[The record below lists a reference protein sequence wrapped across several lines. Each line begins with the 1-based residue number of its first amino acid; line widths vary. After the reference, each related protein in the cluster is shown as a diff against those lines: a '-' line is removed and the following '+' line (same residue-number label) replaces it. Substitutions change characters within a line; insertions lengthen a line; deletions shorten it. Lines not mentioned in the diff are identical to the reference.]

1 MGSPPTR
8 PALRARYERRR
19 QEVVDAAAKVFA
31 QRGYHATSI
40 EDLIEATGL
49 TRGGLYHYTRSK
61 RDLLLAV
68 VDELM
73 EPLLQRA
80 KEILEMP
87 QTPETHLRQLV
98 QAWLEHVASHRWHM
112 IVFGQ
117 ERRTLEHGP
126 GWEQVR
132 DARQR
137 FEKLLSDVLARG
149 RRDGSFSMSDPQLG
163 LLMLLG
169 MVNYTP
175 QWYAPSG
182 RLRPE
187 QIAAR
192 YCDMLLDGIRVS
204 SATTRPP
211 RR

>member
-49 TRGGLYHYTRSK
+49 TRGGLYHYTQSK
-61 RDLLLAV
+61 RELLLAV
-68 VDELM
+68 IDELM
-73 EPLLQRA
+73 EPLLARA
-80 KEILEMP
+80 TEILRTP
-87 QTPETHLRQLV
+87 QTPETHLRELMRI
-98 QAWLEHVASHRWHM
+98 WLEHVASHRWHV
-112 IVFGQ
+112 IVFSQ
-117 ERRTLEHGP
+117 ERHTLQHEP

-132 DARQR
+132 DARER

-149 RRDGSFSMSDPQLG
+149 RGDGSFSMSDPQLG
-163 LLMLLG
+163 MLMLLG
-169 MVNYTP
+169 TVNYTP
-175 QWYAPSG
+175 QWYAPAG

-187 QIAAR
+187 QIAER
-192 YCDMLLDGIRVS
+192 YCDMLLDGIRS
-204 SATTRPP
+204 TR
-211 RR
+211 